1 MLAILLTS
9 FGSCLTEFSD
19 SIGKHEVQDGRQS
32 LFLMGFLQVFASVL
46 IFLALVVLEPSLFIF
61 NRLSLPT
68 FIARAILEVVLA
80 QISIMAIAAADRSAY
95 SFIRLGTVPL
105 LLAADIALGFQLRPA
120 QLIGLLLL
128 AVTLL
133 LVFMSPS
140 VGRKGLG
147 LAALTAV
154 MAAVTITLYKYNIS
168 HFNSV
173 LAEQLI
179 IYLIVLVYFF
189 IRVCFRD
196 GGHFLKLLGRP
207 LYLLQAGAQ
216 GLSGVAESFAYSL
229 APASVILT
237 AKRSSA
243 VMWALFSGSL
253 YFKERHILI
262 KSGIFILLAGG
273 LVLLAL

>member
-1 MLAILLTS
+1 MLAIFLVS

-19 SIGKHEVQDGRQS
+19 SIGKHEVQNGRQS

-46 IFLALVVLEPSLFIF
+46 IFLALIFLEPSLFIF

-68 FIARAILEVVLA
+68 FTARAILEVVLA
-80 QISIMAIAAADRSAY
+80 QISITAIAAADRSTY

-105 LLAADIALGFQLRPA
+105 LLAADVALGFQLRPA

-140 VGRKGLG
+140 VGKKGLG

-179 IYLIVLVYFF
+179 IYLILLVYFF
-189 IRVCFRD
+189 IRACSRD
-196 GGHFLKLLGRP
+196 GRHFLKLLGRP
-207 LYLLQAGAQ
+207 LYLLQAGVH
-216 GLSGVAESFAYSL
+216 GLSGLAESFAYSL

-243 VMWALFSGSL
+243 VMCALFSGSL
-253 YFKERHILI
+253 YFKEQHILI
-262 KSGIFILLAGG
+262 KLGIFILLAGG